1 MSAPSLASSLVA
13 EEAPSSVRQS
23 KVAIAEAHSKS
34 SLKHASNVSLKKDT
48 KRTPTSGHRLKR
60 LTLAVPSESLKRRM
74 TVFQQQR
81 LSIMH
86 TGSEG
91 AQGSEHD
98 PSEGL
103 ESVMKPTRYAPV
115 TRDDIELCFSV
126 AGRDGKKIARADI
139 VTLLDTI
146 QSSVAYTPYAGM
158 VNPAR
163 DASTANLLAGGSQDK
178 NKEKALNLNKGVK
191 DATAKFLL
199 NGKEEMTK
207 DGLSNLL
214 LNRAVRVAGAEEGF
228 SLFDPALSEGL
239 AHPVLGFQELKRIAA
254 SMSPY
259 GLPHKG
265 DVEAL
270 LKAFDCD
277 GDGAIG
283 VDDFKRMTV

>member
-1 MSAPSLASSLVA
+1 MSAPSLAA
-13 EEAPSSVRQS
+13 EETPSSVRQS

-34 SLKHASNVSLKKDT
+34 SLKHASNASLKKDT
-48 KRTPTSGHRLKR
+48 KRTPASGHRVKR

-81 LSIMH
+81 LSIMQ
-86 TGSEG
+86 TSGSEG
-91 AQGSEHD
+91 AQGSEDD
-98 PSEGL
+98 PNEGP
-103 ESVMKPTRYAPV
+103 ENVTKPTRYAPV
-115 TRDDIELCFSV
+115 TRDDIELCFTV

-158 VNPAR
+158 VSPAR

-178 NKEKALNLNKGVK
+178 NKEKALTLSKGVK